1 MSERRKMQGIDWVI
15 GASSVAVG
23 LFLGLAVGEWVK
35 MEGIAR
41 WLTIIYIFIPFGFVF
56 LFIFFLDEVTDRV
69 FFTGV
74 KSSAAK
80 REKRR
85 KPLALLLTL
94 PVGLVIGAI
103 GAQFGLSELLL
114 R

>member
-1 MSERRKMQGIDWVI
+1 MSERRKMQGIDWLI
-15 GASSVAVG
+15 GASSMAVG
-23 LFLGLAVGEWVK
+23 LFLGLAVGEWVQ

-41 WLTIIYIFIPFGFVF
+41 WLTIIYIFIPFAFVF
-56 LFIFFLDEVTDRV
+56 VFIFFLSDVTDWV
-69 FFTGV
+69 FFSRV
-74 KSSAAK
+74 RSSAAR

-85 KPLALLLTL
+85 KPLALLFTL

-114 R
+114 